1 MHVREMTK
9 GASATGNQLWLSF
22 APSASRNGAPITKYQ
37 VQWDTTATFT
47 TSSMMTYDIADAALL
62 YDEQK
67 ITTSADSLTTS
78 TVRGPV
84 SGALIYETQ
93 TLLMVGSAA
102 DVFSLTFRGAES
114 AAITLG
120 TDKYEDL
127 PGILEALGTV
137 SASGVAVSVVDNL
150 GADVPTTDVFAAD
163 DVVTPTL
170 SALPRAC
177 ASTVLL
183 ASGLHWLLLWMRR

>member
-1 MHVREMTK
+1 M
-9 GASATGNQLWLSF
+9 
-22 APSASRNGAPITKYQ
+22 
-37 VQWDTTATFT
+37 
-47 TSSMMTYDIADAALL
+47 
-62 YDEQK
+62 
-67 ITTSADSLTTS
+67 
-78 TVRGPV
+78 

-102 DVFSLTFRGAES
+102 DVFSLIFRGAES

-163 DVVTPTL
+163 DVVTPPL